1 MPKRSPSTSGRAART
16 PAAEASA
23 ADGNPAPGSTA
34 PEAAAAADA
43 APGPAPSP
51 LRVLKKYPNRRLYD
65 TRSSS
70 YITLSDVKQMV
81 LAAEPFQVRDAKTDE
96 DLTRSILLQI
106 ILEEE
111 ASGYPMFSTDMLSL
125 LIRFYGHAMQ
135 GTMGDMLETNLR
147 HFVEFQERMLG
158 GGKGFF
164 DAGAYRPE
172 SWTQAMSQSASA
184 MPNFWTA
191 YLDDSQHTLE
201 AMQKRWL
208 DQMQQASKGFFPPGG
223 PKG

>member
-1 MPKRSPSTSGRAART
+1 MPKRASFTPGS
-16 PAAEASA
+16 PAA
-23 ADGNPAPGSTA
+23 PRTA
-34 PEAAAAADA
+34 EAAAAGSAPAPEAVPPSA
-43 APGPAPSP
+43 APGT

-111 ASGYPMFSTDMLSL
+111 ASGYPMFSTDMLAL
-125 LIRFYGHAMQ
+125 LIRFYGHSMQ
-135 GTMGDMLETNLR
+135 GAMGNMLETNLR
-147 HFVEFQERMLG
+147 HFVDFQQRMLG
-158 GGKGFF
+158 GGNNLF

-172 SWTQAMSQSASA
+172 TWTQAMSQSATA
-184 MPNFWTA
+184 MPNLWTA
-191 YLDDSQHTLE
+191 YLDESKHSLE

-208 DQMQQASKGFFPPGG
+208 EQMQQASKGFFPTSG
-223 PKG
+223 PKD